1 MSDARFIKT
10 SRTSCAFC
18 TFFERTKLNEP
29 MGTCHKI
36 PPTPLAYGAVQ
47 NPATGQ
53 TMPLVDTFV
62 SRVPDS
68 HWCGAFQ
75 AAQQDFRVMQPDE
88 LESATTEGQA

>member
-29 MGTCHKI
+29 MGVCHKI

-47 NPATGQ
+47 DANGRTL
-53 TMPLVDTFV
+53 PLVDTFV

-68 HWCGAFQ
+68 HWCGQFEG
-75 AAQQDFRVMQPDE
+75 AAQDFRSI
-88 LESATTEGQA
+88 SADDLSAAATEGQA